1 MARELKKLI
10 VSEFERK
17 YQDIGDT
24 GCVVVKV
31 GSLSALESL
40 AARRKIREG
49 GAEMTVVKN
58 SLFSVAAANMGLQ
71 GLGDVLDGP
80 SAILCADNPV
90 TAAKIARDVTEEFEG
105 LELQGGY
112 VDGAV
117 LDAAGVEALA
127 KMPNR
132 EELFAIV
139 LGQVLSPARNILGCL
154 MAGPQNIVGCLK
166 EIADS
171 DGEEAA

>member
-1 MARELKKLI
+1 MARELKQLI

-17 YQDIGDT
+17 YQNVGDT

-31 GSLSALESL
+31 GALSAQASRD
-40 AARRKIREG
+40 ARRQVRAR
-49 GAEMTVVKN
+49 GAEITLIKN
-58 SLFSVAAANMGLQ
+58 SLFTVAAENLGLH

-80 SAILCADNPV
+80 SAILCAENPV
-90 TAAKIARDVTEEFEG
+90 AAAKLARDIAAEFEA
-105 LELQGGY
+105 LSLQGGY
-112 VDGAV
+112 IDGTV

-127 KMPNR
+127 EMPSR
-132 EELFAIV
+132 EELLATV
-139 LGQVLSPARNILGCL
+139 LAQLLSPARNILGCL

-166 EIADS
+166 EIADT

>member
-17 YQDIGDT
+17 YQNVGDT

-31 GSLSALESL
+31 GALSALQSL
-40 AARRKIREG
+40 TARRKVRES
-49 GAEMTVVKN
+49 GAEMTLVKN
-58 SLFSVAAANMGLQ
+58 SLFTVAANNLGLQ

-90 TAAKIARDVTEEFEG
+90 TAAKIARDIANEFEG
-105 LELQGGY
+105 LDLQGGY

-117 LDAAGVEALA
+117 LDAAGVEVLA
-127 KMPNR
+127 EMPSR

-154 MAGPQNIVGCLK
+154 LAGPQNIVGCLK
-166 EIADS
+166 EIADE